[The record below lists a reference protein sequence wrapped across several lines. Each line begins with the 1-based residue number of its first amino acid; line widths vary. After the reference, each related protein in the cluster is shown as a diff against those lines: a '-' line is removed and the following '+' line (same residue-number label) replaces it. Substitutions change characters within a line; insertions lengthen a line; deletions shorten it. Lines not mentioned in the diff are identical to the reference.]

1 MNTNESMPTAP
12 FEGLDAH
19 SEHSEDAFLIVN
31 GVDLFPLKEM
41 ITSIGRRIDNVLVL
55 NDPRISRT
63 HAELRNI
70 RGRFVVFDLNST
82 GGTYVNG
89 KRVSHSVVYDGDV
102 ISLAGVNLIFRQ
114 RDLPRPDL
122 NRTAMF

>member
-12 FEGLDAH
+12 FDGLDGQ
-19 SEHSEDAFLIVN
+19 SDRSEDAFLIVN
-31 GVDLFPLKEM
+31 GVDLFALKET

>member
-1 MNTNESMPTAP
+1 MDSNQSMPTAP
-12 FEGLDAH
+12 FDGLDIN
-19 SEHSEDAFLIVN
+19 SERSEDAFLIVN
-31 GVDLFPLKEM
+31 GVDLFPLKET

-55 NDPRISRT
+55 NDPRISRA